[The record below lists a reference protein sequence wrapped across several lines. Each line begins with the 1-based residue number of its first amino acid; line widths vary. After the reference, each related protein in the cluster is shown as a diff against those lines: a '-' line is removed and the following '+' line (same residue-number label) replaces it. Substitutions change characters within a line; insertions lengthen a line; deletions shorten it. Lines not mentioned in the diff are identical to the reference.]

1 MQRHPALQDLSR
13 DHFDALALAQL
24 IRRSMEG
31 HEMGG
36 TPEQAATRLVEA
48 WEQELAWH
56 FREEEEV
63 LLPIHQRHV
72 DPAEDETIRR
82 VLSDHAWFR
91 DEVPA
96 LVQALE
102 AGEPIGDRVARIGE
116 RLHDHARL
124 EDREWFPAIEA
135 SLSEA
140 ELDELAHR
148 SRAYRKAHRG
158 REAIGPRS

>member
-13 DHFDALALAQL
+13 DHFDALALAQF

-36 TPEQAATRLVEA
+36 TPEQAAKRLVKA
-48 WEQELAWH
+48 WEEELAWH

-63 LLPIHQRHV
+63 LIPIHQRHV
-72 DPAEDETIRR
+72 DPAEDETIRN
-82 VLSDHAWFR
+82 VLADHAWFR

-96 LVQALE
+96 LAKALE
-102 AGEPIGDRVARIGE
+102 AGEPIGDRAARIGQ

-135 SLSEA
+135 ALSED

-148 SRAYRKAHRG
+148 SRAYREAHRG
-158 REAIGPRS
+158 SEAIGPRS